1 MLIGFGCT
9 VPGVMASRT
18 LPSERDRKMTILL
31 TPFMSCSAKL
41 PIYAFFTA
49 AFFPE
54 HGTLVMIALY
64 FGGIIMGI
72 LMALILRGTL
82 FNGEAVPFVMELPNY
97 RMPGA
102 KNVGLL
108 LWDKAKGF
116 PSESLYRYLHGNPCY
131 LVLTDLQPAFK
142 HCYRL

>member
-1 MLIGFGCT
+1 MLVGFGCT

-49 AFFPE
+49 AFFPKY
-54 HGTLVMIALY
+54 GALVMIALY

-72 LMALILRGTL
+72 LMALIFGKTM
-82 FNGEAVPFVMELPNY
+82 FKGEAVPFVMELPNY
-97 RMPGA
+97 RLPGA
-102 KNVGLL
+102 KTLASFFG
-108 LWDKAKGF
+108 KKQRIS
-116 PSESLYRYLHGNPCY
+116 SESLYCY
-131 LVLTDLQPAFK
+131 FVATIVIWF
-142 HCYRL
+142 YRL

>member
-1 MLIGFGCT
+1 MQ
-9 VPGVMASRT
+9 PH
-18 LPSERDRKMTILL
+18 LPTE
-31 TPFMSCSAKL
+31 MSCSAKL

-102 KNVGLL
+102 KTLVCCYGIRQRISFREPLPLSSWQPLL
-108 LWDKAKGF
+108 SGSYR
-116 PSESLYRYLHGNPCY
+116 PSAC
-131 LVLTDLQPAFK
+131 V
-142 HCYRL
+142 

>member
-1 MLIGFGCT
+1 MDKLLRKIGLSGRSIVPMLVGFGCT

-49 AFFPE
+49 AFFPKY
-54 HGTLVMIALY
+54 GALVMIALY

-72 LMALILRGTL
+72 LMALIFGKTM
-82 FNGEAVPFVMELPNY
+82 FKGEAVPFVMELPNY
-97 RMPGA
+97 RLPGA
-102 KNVGLL
+102 KTLASFFGKKQRIFFREPLL
-108 LWDKAKGF
+108 LFLW
-116 PSESLYRYLHGNPCY
+116 
-131 LVLTDLQPAFK
+131 QP
-142 HCYRL
+142 L